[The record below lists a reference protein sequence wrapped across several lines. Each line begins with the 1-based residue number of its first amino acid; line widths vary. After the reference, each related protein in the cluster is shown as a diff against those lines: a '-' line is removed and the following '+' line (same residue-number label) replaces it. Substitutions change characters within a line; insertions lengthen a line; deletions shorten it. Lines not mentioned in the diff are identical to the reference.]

1 MNSRCASR
9 SWVDTLAPRPPP
21 SAPVRLV
28 PIESLDDPRV
38 ADYRNLR
45 DHELLQRADPFD
57 PEGHRGL
64 FMAEGEL
71 VVRRLIESEYRTR
84 SLFVTP
90 SRVEV
95 LRDAINE
102 LPDDAP
108 VFVAEQ
114 RILNEVVGFNIHRGI
129 LGAGIRPRPARLDEL
144 LGRSGPFVVLE
155 DLYNHD
161 NIGSIFRNAAAL
173 GGAGVTVLLSPRTA
187 DPLYRKALRVSTG
200 HALLIPWTRLENW
213 PGDLD
218 RLREAGIE
226 LLAMTPGPGS
236 RDIRELSAG
245 GGARATAG
253 SGGMVGK
260 RSAILMGTEG
270 TGLSEAAMAKA
281 DIRARIDMPI
291 GPSGAAADSLNVA
304 VASAIALFAL
314 APTQSHAN

>member
-1 MNSRCASR
+1 
-9 SWVDTLAPRPPP
+9 
-21 SAPVRLV
+21 VRLV
-28 PIESLDDPRV
+28 TIDSLDDPRV

-64 FMAEGEL
+64 FIAEGEL
-71 VVRRLIESEYRTR
+71 VVRRLLESTYRAR
-84 SLFVTP
+84 SLFIAP
-90 SRVEV
+90 NRVET
-95 LRDAINE
+95 LRDVIE
-102 LPDDAP
+102 PLPDDIP
-108 VFVAEQ
+108 VYVADPGV
-114 RILNEVVGFNIHRGI
+114 LNEIVGFNIHRGI
-129 LGAGIRPRPARLDEL
+129 LGAGIRPRPPRLEEL
-144 LGRSGPFVVLE
+144 LGRGGPFVVLE

-173 GGAGVTVLLSPRTA
+173 GGVGVTVLLSPGTA

-236 RDIRELSAG
+236 RDIRDVAAGAG
-245 GGARATAG
+245 GRAAG
-253 SGGMVGK
+253 LRGERVAK
-260 RSAILMGTEG
+260 RCAILMGTEG
-270 TGLSEAAMAKA
+270 TGLTETAMAKTDA
-281 DIRARIDMPI
+281 RVRIDMPI
-291 GPSGAAADSLNVA
+291 GPSGAPADSLNVA

-314 APTQSHAN
+314 APAPAPGHAK